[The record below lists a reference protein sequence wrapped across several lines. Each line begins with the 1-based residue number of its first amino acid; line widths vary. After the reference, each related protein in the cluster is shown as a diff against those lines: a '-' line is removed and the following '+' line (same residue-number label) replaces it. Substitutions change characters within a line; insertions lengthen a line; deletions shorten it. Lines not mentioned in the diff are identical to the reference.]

1 MILQYVILL
10 KDQVFSLTQL
20 QDGTFVL
27 HIQVQKFLLQ

>member
-1 MILQYVILL
+1 MFLL
-10 KDQVFSLTQL
+10 EDQGFSLTQL